1 MIDNSIKQFCMRWSD
16 KADKYTEKTT
26 EDVFDRF
33 FSLFVAYNT
42 LYSEITIMLEKKNMH
57 KGTGDRVSATQNVP
71 KYIGQAILFDK
82 LKNLSGDIDKIVNL
96 IKNGTFYI
104 STKRDNITPD
114 TAKDNKYIDNIEN
127 INSAQNL
134 ANKTKFNEAVL
145 SLIYGVRCN
154 MFHGKKGF
162 DPIQKELLI
171 PMNNILE
178 MLIKDLLLNDD
189 KEAK

>member
-1 MIDNSIKQFCMRWSD
+1 MRWIC
-16 KADKYTEKTT
+16 KADGYTEETI

-57 KGTGDRVSATQNVP
+57 KGTGDRVSATKNMP
-71 KYIGQAILFDK
+71 IYIGQAILFDK
-82 LKNLSGDIDKIVNL
+82 LKNLSDDIDKIVNL

-104 STKRDNITPD
+104 STTRNNITPD
-114 TAKDNKYIDNIEN
+114 TVKDNKYMNNIEN
-127 INSAQNL
+127 INSSQNL

-154 MFHGKKGF
+154 IFHGKK
-162 DPIQKELLI
+162 DLQSKQIDLLV

-178 MLIKDLLLNDD
+178 MIIKELLLNDD
-189 KEAK
+189 KELIYEKR